1 MSHDSRR
8 ELYEIFR
15 LNYTELNIILKKD
28 GAYNGVQSPKDP
40 NRTRTSPSS
49 EPESHR
55 TYAHPT
61 NSNQRT
67 QQPNTP
73 AKQQRAHVRGGKWM
87 DGWVVVGRWC
97 PPPRSFGTFS
107 ECCIEH
113 VCCRTFVER
122 RAFIAEVS
130 YALSDPLGLL

>member
-1 MSHDSRR
+1 MRFWIEEQMSHDSRR

-87 DGWVVVGRWC
+87 AWMGGGGWVVHPHGRSAHFPSVASNMC
-97 PPPRSFGTFS
+97 AVELLSSGERS
-107 ECCIEH
+107 
-113 VCCRTFVER
+113 
-122 RAFIAEVS
+122 
-130 YALSDPLGLL
+130 